1 MGIRL
6 VACLDR
12 VEGYAGF
19 CPVKDSPAMSK
30 IFDMGIGF
38 TLESSVSNIFDMENL
53 MSRLTFQEKMLW
65 AQLLGIVVVVAFYG
79 HFLVHSGP
87 GHHYFHAVLL
97 VLLLIFG
104 SVRMIAR
111 RRSGNVVEDERDR
124 TIAGIG
130 ARWSNIILWVGL
142 VFILVLYWDNGTL
155 RSANFLIGIL
165 FHLLVLAGSVRII
178 RELVAYRMTV

>member
-1 MGIRL
+1 
-6 VACLDR
+6 
-12 VEGYAGF
+12 
-19 CPVKDSPAMSK
+19 
-30 IFDMGIGF
+30 
-38 TLESSVSNIFDMENL
+38 

-65 AQLLGIVVVVAFYG
+65 AQLLGNRGRRCVLRA
-79 HFLVHSGP
+79 LPRSLRSWN
-87 GHHYFHAVLL
+87 HYFHAVLL

-178 RELVAYRMTV
+178 RELVPIG